1 MIKSTSMF
9 IAALAFAA
17 APFLSG
23 CGTAEAPAVAPEA
36 TEAAEPAET
45 AETTEASVTIEAPAE
60 DTHEHVDHADEE
72 DMADDAHDHS
82 EDEHADEEDHGH
94 SHEAPRGGALV
105 ELGDHVA
112 HFEVLLSAQT
122 GTLTFYAM
130 DGHVETPV
138 RLASE
143 GFPVL
148 VTLDGA
154 AEPIALEMKAV
165 ASELT
170 GETVGNTSEFAVT
183 DERLLNQAHF
193 KAVIPAVDIRGVAF
207 ENVEFSFPEGN
218 E

>member
-1 MIKSTSMF
+1 MMKTKWML
-9 IAALAFAA
+9 IAALAFAV
-17 APFLSG
+17 APLVSG
-23 CGTAEAPAVAPEA
+23 CGKAEAPAAAPESA
-36 TEAAEPAET
+36 EAAESA
-45 AETTEASVTIEAPAE
+45 AAVTIEAPAE

-72 DMADDAHDHS
+72 DLADDDHDHAD
-82 EDEHADEEDHGH
+82 DEHADEDNHGH
-94 SHEAPRGGALV
+94 SHVAPRGGALV

-138 RLASE
+138 RLTAE
-143 GFPVL
+143 AFPVL
-148 VTLDGA
+148 VTLDGE

-183 DERLLNQAHF
+183 DERLMNLAHF

>member
-36 TEAAEPAET
+36 TEAAE
-45 AETTEASVTIEAPAE
+45 TTEASVTTEAPTE
-60 DTHEHVDHADEE
+60 DTHEHEDHADDEA
-72 DMADDAHDHS
+72 MTDDAHDHAD
-82 EDEHADEEDHGH
+82 DEHSDEDHGH

-138 RLASE
+138 RLSAE

-148 VTLDGA
+148 ITLDGA

-183 DERLLNQAHF
+183 DERLLDQARF
-193 KAVIPAVDIRGVAF
+193 QAVIPSVEIRGVPF
-207 ENVEFSFPEGN
+207 ENVAFSFPEGN